1 MEITFENH
9 SPSAL
14 VLFSVDVDPF
24 SVDSMSKRERR
35 EGVVRPGGTYSF
47 YVPGVPS
54 ELRIKDFNTEATV
67 HTETEGVNPV
77 RPFYSGAWRIGETW
91 ERWVGIE
98 VRHAQAVTSA
108 LSGLWTYRSF
118 QNPTAV
124 SRTGPQK
131 AQPAAHELI
140 LLEADVNVQTGID
153 PTTLQGAIDWEG
165 GGLDLN
171 GTVDGANFDIVGAGR
186 PNTPTA
192 GWEYRYHGH
201 LIPGWPKPP
210 DASRVD
216 QTPTLVGS
224 VIRAKP
230 HGNSPAG
237 SVYPFVAVKRQPPF
251 TSELPGSWIYRNF
264 NPAFV
269 EGDQTPLRE
278 RQLIVGEGVF
288 KLETP
293 TSTMLKGAFE
303 WGGGFLD
310 LLNGTVQPGAGGE
323 PSSFEIVGTGRP
335 DTSTVGWQYDYHGH
349 LTRSWPNGI
358 NQVPALVGSVIR
370 VKPHN
375 GVPMRSQAGEV
386 LSFIAVKR

>member
-1 MEITFENH
+1 VEITISNYTP
-9 SPSAL
+9 SPI
-14 VLFSVDVDPF
+14 VLF
-24 SVDSMSKRERR
+24 SVDSMSQQERK
-35 EGVVRPGGTYSF
+35 EGVVPPRVTNTF
-47 YVPGVPS
+47 YVPGMPS
-54 ELRIKDFNTEATV
+54 ATQFRIKDFNTEATIF
-67 HTETEGVNPV
+67 TQGINPRTFYEQVGSV
-77 RPFYSGAWRIGETW
+77 RGREHPDHIINWYIAGDTGT
-91 ERWVGIE
+91 
-98 VRHAQAVTSA
+98 VTSA

-118 QNPTAV
+118 RNPTAV

-140 LLEADVNVQTGID
+140 LLEADFNLQRAID
-153 PTTLQGAIDWEG
+153 PTTLQGAIEWDG
-165 GGLDLN
+165 GGLDLQ
-171 GTVDGANFDIVGAGR
+171 GTADGANFDIVGTGR

-237 SVYPFVAVKRQPPF
+237 SVYPFVAVKRQPQF

-269 EGDQTPLRE
+269 EGDQTTLRE
-278 RQLIVGEGVF
+278 RQLIRAEAVF

-293 TSTMLKGAFE
+293 TSTTLKGAFE
-303 WGGGFLD
+303 WSAGFLD

-335 DTSTVGWQYDYHGH
+335 DTPTAGWEYHYHGH
-349 LTRSWPNGI
+349 LTR
-358 NQVPALVGSVIR
+358 VPALVGSVIR
-370 VKPHN
+370 AKSHN
-375 GVPMRSQAGEV
+375 GQPDGWRSPAGAV
-386 LSFIAVKR
+386 FSFIAVKQP

>member
-1 MEITFENH
+1 VEITFENH
-9 SPSAL
+9 TPSAL
-14 VLFSVDVDPF
+14 VLFSVDVDLF
-24 SVDSMSKRERR
+24 SADSMSKRERK

-77 RPFYSGAWRIGETW
+77 RPLYSGMWRIGETW
-91 ERWVGIE
+91 EHWVGID

-118 QNPTAV
+118 RNPTAV

-140 LLEADVNVQTGID
+140 LLEADFNLQRAID
-153 PTTLQGAIDWEG
+153 PTTLQGTIEWEG
-165 GGLDLN
+165 GGLDLQ
-171 GTVDGANFDIVGAGR
+171 GTADGANFDIVGAGR

-210 DASRVD
+210 DANAVD
-216 QTPTLVGS
+216 QRPNLVGS
-224 VIRAKP
+224 VVRAKP

-237 SVYPFVAVKRQPPF
+237 SVYPFVAVKGQPPF
-251 TSELPGSWIYRNF
+251 TSELSGSWIYRNF

-269 EGDQTPLRE
+269 EGDQTPP
-278 RQLIVGEGVF
+278 QLIVGEGVF

-293 TSTMLKGAFE
+293 TSTTLQGAFE
-303 WGGGFLD
+303 LPGGFLD
-310 LLNGTVQPGAGGE
+310 LLNGRVQSGAGGE

-335 DTSTVGWQYDYHGH
+335 DTSTAGWQYDYHGH
-349 LTRSWPNGI
+349 LTR
-358 NQVPALVGSVIR
+358 VPALVGSVIR
-370 VKPHN
+370 AKSHN
-375 GVPMRSQAGEV
+375 GRPDGWRSPAGVV
-386 LSFIAVKR
+386 LSFIAVKQ